1 MSDKLNEKFEELVTA
16 QKVIVE
22 DDQSKMPTVQA
33 TVIPGTGSEPSQVSD
48 AQTAKSTAAGD
59 QGTQPKVDA
68 SQSYG
73 QSAPTDL
80 GGSSTTPNE
89 HDEDGEP
96 NPGAKAA
103 APVGDKAAQS
113 DGSAQTSNISD
124 AGDMGTQPTVGADV
138 AYATKVGPEV
148 TYPIKPSFEDLD
160 VSADVAAL
168 VEGTELSEKFAEK
181 AKIIFESAVK
191 AKISSE
197 YDKLVEHFADE
208 LDKQVNAAKAELS
221 EEVNGTV
228 NYAIGQWVEQNQVAI
243 DRGIR
248 NEITEDFIAGLKGL
262 FEEHYISIP
271 DEKVD
276 VVEGMAESIRE
287 MEARL
292 DEQVKANVK
301 LQNSLNETA
310 RKNILNTVSEGL
322 ADTQKD
328 KLSKLAEAVEFVSE
342 EDFTKKV
349 TTFKEAYF
357 KENTAPATSEVA
369 DETPVEG
376 VEAPATNPSMD
387 AYTAA
392 LARWK

>member
-1 MSDKLNEKFEELVTA
+1 MSDMLNEKFEEFVTE

-22 DDQSKMPTVQA
+22 AGDPMPTVSA
-33 TVIPGTGSEPSQVSD
+33 NVIPGTGSDPSQVSD
-48 AQTAKSTAAGD
+48 AQTSSASGKDPA
-59 QGTQPKVDA
+59 PKVEPSA
-68 SQSYG
+68 AYG
-73 QSAPTDL
+73 QSAPADL
-80 GGSSTTPNE
+80 GGTSTTPNE
-89 HDEDGEP
+89 HDDDGEE

-103 APVGDKAAQS
+103 APVSQVSGDPQQRAGDSPDPRPSVGAEVAYGTKM
-113 DGSAQTSNISD
+113 GSA
-124 AGDMGTQPTVGADV
+124 
-138 AYATKVGPEV
+138 V
-148 TYPIKPSFEDLD
+148 TYPIKPSMEDLD

-168 VEGTELSEKFAEK
+168 VEGTELSEEFAEK
-181 AKIIFESAVK
+181 AKTIFESAVK
-191 AKISSE
+191 AKISEE
-197 YDKLVEHFADE
+197 YDKLVEHFATE
-208 LDKQVNAAKAELS
+208 LEKQVETAKAELS

-228 NYAIGQWVEQNQVAI
+228 NYAIGTWMEQNQVAV

-322 ADTQKD
+322 ADTQKE
-328 KLSKLAEAVEFVSE
+328 KLAALAEGLEFVSE
-342 EDFTKKV
+342 EAFSKKV
-349 TTFKEAYF
+349 STIKEAYF
-357 KENTAPATSEVA
+357 KEAAAPQSEVA

-376 VEAPATNPSMD
+376 ENAEVTPAMAQYLS
-387 AYTAA
+387 A
-392 LARWK
+392 LNRWQS

>member
-1 MSDKLNEKFEELVTA
+1 MSDKLNEKFEELVTE

-22 DDQSKMPTVQA
+22 AGDPMPTVSA
-33 TVIPGTGSEPSQVSD
+33 NVIPGTGSEPSQVSD
-48 AQTAKSTAAGD
+48 VQTSSGSGKDPMPTVSPSVAPA
-59 QGTQPKVDA
+59 
-68 SQSYG
+68 G
-73 QSAPTDL
+73 QSAPADL
-80 GGSSTTPNE
+80 GGTSTTPHE
-89 HDEDGEP
+89 HDEDGEE

-113 DGSAQTSNISD
+113 DGSAQTSSISD
-124 AGDMGTQPTVGADV
+124 AGDMGKQPTVGAEV
-138 AYATKVGPEV
+138 AYGTKVGGSV

-160 VSADVAAL
+160 VSDDIKAL

-191 AKISSE
+191 AKISAE
-197 YDKLVEHFADE
+197 YDKLVEHFAKE
-208 LDKQVNAAKAELS
+208 LDKEVAAAKAELS

-310 RKNILNTVSEGL
+310 RKNILNNVSEGL
-322 ADTQKD
+322 ADTQKE
-328 KLSKLAEAVEFVSE
+328 KLAALAEGLEFVSE
-342 EDFTKKV
+342 ESFSKKV
-349 TTFKEAYF
+349 TTIKEAYF
-357 KENTAPATSEVA
+357 KETAAPQSEVA

-376 VEAPATNPSMD
+376 ADAEVTPAMAQYLD
-387 AYTAA
+387 AMN
-392 LARWK
+392 RWNS

>member
-1 MSDKLNEKFEELVTA
+1 MSDKLNEKFEELVTE

-22 DDQSKMPTVQA
+22 GGDPMPTVSA
-33 TVIPGTGSEPSQVSD
+33 NVVPGTGSEPSQVSD
-48 AQTAKSTAAGD
+48 AQTGSGGKDPAPT
-59 QGTQPKVDA
+59 VDA
-68 SQSYG
+68 SKSYG

-80 GGSSTTPNE
+80 GGTSTTPNE
-89 HDEDGEP
+89 HDDDGEP

-113 DGSAQTSNISD
+113 DGSAQTSSIKD

-138 AYATKVGPEV
+138 AYATSTGSEV

-160 VSADVAAL
+160 VSAAVKAL

-208 LDKQVNAAKAELS
+208 LDKQVKTAKAELS

-292 DEQVKANVK
+292 DEQVKANVR
-301 LQNSLNETA
+301 LQNNLNETA
-310 RKNILNTVSEGL
+310 RKNILNNVSEGL

-328 KLSKLAEAVEFVSE
+328 KLAALAEGLEFVSE
-342 EDFTKKV
+342 ETFSKKV
-349 TTFKEAYF
+349 TTIKEAYF
-357 KENTAPATSEVA
+357 KETAAPQSEVA

-376 VEAPATNPSMD
+376 ASDEVTPAMAQYLD
-387 AYTAA
+387 AMN
-392 LARWK
+392 RWNS

>member
-310 RKNILNTVSEGL
+310 RKNILNNVSEGL
-322 ADTQKD
+322 ADTQKE
-328 KLSKLAEAVEFVSE
+328 KLAALAEGLEFVSE
-342 EDFTKKV
+342 ESFSKKV
-349 TTFKEAYF
+349 TTIKEAYF
-357 KENTAPATSEVA
+357 KENAAPATSEVA

>member
-33 TVIPGTGSEPSQVSD
+33 TVIPGTGSDPSQVSD

-80 GGSSTTPNE
+80 GGTSTTPNE
-89 HDEDGEP
+89 HDDDGEP

-138 AYATKVGPEV
+138 AYATKTGPEV

-322 ADTQKD
+322 ADTQKE
-328 KLSKLAEAVEFVSE
+328 KLAALAEGLEFVSDE
-342 EDFTKKV
+342 AFSKKV
-349 TTFKEAYF
+349 TTIKEAYF
-357 KENTAPATSEVA
+357 KETAAPQSEVA

-376 VEAPATNPSMD
+376 ADAEVTPAMAQYLD
-387 AYTAA
+387 AMN
-392 LARWK
+392 RWNS